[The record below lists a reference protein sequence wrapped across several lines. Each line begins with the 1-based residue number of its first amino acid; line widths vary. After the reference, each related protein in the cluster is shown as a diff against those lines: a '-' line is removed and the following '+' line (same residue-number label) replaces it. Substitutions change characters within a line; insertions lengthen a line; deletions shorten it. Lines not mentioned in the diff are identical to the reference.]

1 MRPGNIQL
9 TRQADVRH
17 EELDHV
23 PTDILAQRLTTDVP
37 PERTAARL
45 RALWEQRATLARSVT
60 VGLVLSILLA
70 FLIPKRYTST
80 ARLMPPDEQSG
91 AGLAMLAALGKGA
104 GGALSTLGSSLLGLK
119 STSDMFVGVL
129 QSRTVEDDIISKFG
143 LLHVY
148 HDRYP
153 QDARK
158 DLEKLTDI
166 SVDRKSGIITIQVTD
181 KDPKRAAGI
190 GQEYVTDLNRLVN
203 QLTTSSAHR
212 ERVFLEQRLDQV
224 KISLESAE
232 KQFSEFAS
240 KNTAIDIPE
249 QGKAMIG
256 AAASLEG
263 QLIASQTEL
272 ESLRQIYTDNN
283 VRIRAMQAR
292 VDEIH
297 RQMQKLGGGSSAS
310 AAANNLESSQE
321 MYPSIRELPVL
332 GVTYADLYRSTKVQ
346 EAIFETLTQEYELA
360 KVEEAK
366 EIPVVKVLDFPNV
379 PEKKSF
385 PPRLVI
391 IFLGTLSALCLGTGW
406 IFGKEVWQQMDLH
419 DPRKVLAQE
428 VYSTI
433 RARFPKFASNGRSTL
448 SERSDGDPDL

>member
-1 MRPGNIQL
+1 MMRPVNVQL
-9 TRQADVRH
+9 TRQADVRD

-23 PTDILAQRLTTDVP
+23 PTDILPQRLTPDLP

-45 RALWEQRATLARSVT
+45 RALWEQRKTLARSVT
-60 VGLVLSILLA
+60 VGLVLSILFA

-91 AGLAMLAALGKGA
+91 AGLAMLAALGKGG

-129 QSRTVEDDIISKFG
+129 QSRTVEDDIISKFN

-181 KDPKRAAGI
+181 KDPKRAAEI

-224 KISLESAE
+224 KTSLEAAE
-232 KQFSEFAS
+232 KEFSEFAS
-240 KNTAIDIPE
+240 KNTAINIPE

-272 ESLRQIYTDNN
+272 ESLKQIYTDNN
-283 VRIRAMQAR
+283 VRVRAVQAR

-297 RQMQKLGGGSSAS
+297 RQMQKLGGSSAS
-310 AAANNLESSQE
+310 GTSNLGSSQE

-332 GVTYADLYRSTKVQ
+332 GVTYADLYRATKVQ

-391 IFLGTLSALCLGTGW
+391 ICLGTVFALSLGIAW
-406 IFGKEVWQQMDLH
+406 SFGKQLWEQTDSR

-433 RARFPKFASNGRSTL
+433 RGRLPKFASNGQSPRA
-448 SERSDGDPDL
+448 ERSDGDPDS